1 MKTIGKHINNAL
13 KKELRGI
20 PVVASFATTAN
31 DRKTCQME
39 YYNLEIV
46 TSVGYRVKSEHDTQ
60 FRIWA
65 NKILKEHLLEGYT
78 INQQIQIKQLTD
90 LKNTIKFLSH
100 VIEQK
105 ELTPNEANGLL
116 QVITDYT
123 YDLNSLDKHV
133 YQQLQIETTTI
144 LTHI

>member
-1 MKTIGKHINNAL
+1 
-13 KKELRGI
+13 
-20 PVVASFATTAN
+20 
-31 DRKTCQME
+31 ME

-46 TSVGYRVKSEHDTQ
+46 TSVGYHVKSEHDTQ

-78 INQQIQIKQLTD
+78 VNQQIQIKQLTD